1 MFGLMAE
8 LFFPPLNDSENHNAM
23 TKVRTHF
30 YSLYDT
36 SSVPHTLRSEHCPP
50 ANFEINKVYI
60 YSRTT
65 RRRAD
70 DIVVEEFMPPAVRLQ
85 KQSPV
90 LTATRFVH
98 PVNINQTHFNSSNM
112 NTSSI
117 HNTML

>member
-1 MFGLMAE
+1 M
-8 LFFPPLNDSENHNAM
+8 
-23 TKVRTHF
+23 
-30 YSLYDT
+30 
-36 SSVPHTLRSEHCPP
+36 
-50 ANFEINKVYI
+50 
-60 YSRTT
+60 TT

-70 DIVVEEFMPPAVRLQ
+70 DIVVEEFVLPAVRLQ

-98 PVNINQTHFNSSNM
+98 PVNMNQTHFNSSNM